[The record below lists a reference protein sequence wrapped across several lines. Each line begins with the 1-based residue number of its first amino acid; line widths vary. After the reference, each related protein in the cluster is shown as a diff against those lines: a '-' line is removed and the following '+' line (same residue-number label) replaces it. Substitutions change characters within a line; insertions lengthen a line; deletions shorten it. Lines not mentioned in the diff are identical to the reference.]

1 MANYHDLIKYE
12 NENISLDFKAIQY
25 EKEQHEALIKDI
37 MSMANAD
44 IENDRHIIIG
54 VKHKPSGD
62 KEIFNIEERDF
73 KDPAHYQQIIRENIE
88 GDIKLDYFPFEYE
101 GKLLGILRVYG
112 CCDQPYLMK
121 KKFKKLK
128 KGDSFIRKG
137 THVSR
142 MTRRDL
148 DRIYQEKMKRD
159 KFDGKVQLSFSEH
172 DGSPRE
178 IELTVAADVKLPSQ
192 IAAEKIKKIIKEKKE
207 LAKNKTQKTPLT
219 GIYAFLESQ
228 QSLTQGLRR
237 VAYPYTSTPY
247 EQRSPD
253 ELEKNLKEVGQT
265 YRDDDHYEFFELN
278 SHKIN
283 ISILNQGH
291 TYIED
296 ASIQV
301 EIKKMDGLAVA
312 DRVYEEPKNNI
323 INIPI
328 SPRVPSYESM
338 NYPEVDYTK
347 SSIIIYQTIGDVK
360 HHIYIDA
367 FRVPIRMVLLDQ
379 LAGEVIEIEC
389 KIFGKNLIEPLNEIL
404 RIKAISTIKSQ

>member
-1 MANYHDLIKYE
+1 MVNFDDLIKYE
-12 NENISLDFKAIQY
+12 NENTSLDFKAIQY
-25 EKEQHEALIKDI
+25 EKKQHKALIKDI

-44 IENDRHIIIG
+44 VENDRHIIIG
-54 VKHKPSGD
+54 VNHKASGD
-62 KEIFNIEERDF
+62 REILNIKKRDF
-73 KDPAHYQQIIRENIE
+73 IDSAIYQQIIRENIE
-88 GDIKLDYFPFEYE
+88 PEIKLDYFSYKYE
-101 GKLLGILRVYG
+101 GKLLGILKIPN
-112 CCDQPYLMK
+112 CFDQPYMMK
-121 KKFKKLK
+121 KDFGKLE
-128 KGDSFIRKG
+128 KGDCFIRKG

-142 MTRRDL
+142 MIRRDI
-148 DRIYQEKMKRD
+148 DRIFEKKMKKD
-159 KFDGKVQLSFSEH
+159 KFNGKVQLSFS
-172 DGSPRE
+172 GYSSRQE
-178 IELTVAADVKLPSQ
+178 IELMAISEIRLPSQ
-192 IAAEKIKKIIKEKKE
+192 RAGDKIEKIIKQKKE
-207 LAKNKTQKTPLT
+207 LLKNKTQNTAST
-219 GIYAFLESQ
+219 GISAMFESQ
-228 QSLTQGLRR
+228 QRLAESLRR
-237 VAYPYTSTPY
+237 VASFFPSPY
-247 EQRSPD
+247 EQRTLE
-253 ELEKNLKEVGQT
+253 ELEKDLKEVDQT

-312 DRVYEEPKNNI
+312 DRVYKEPKNNI

-360 HHIYIDA
+360 HHISIDA

-389 KIFGKNLIEPLNEIL
+389 KIFGKNLIEPLNEVL
-404 RIKAISTIKSQ
+404 RIKVISTIKSQ

>member
-1 MANYHDLIKYE
+1 MANYYDLVKYE

-25 EKEQHEALIKDI
+25 EKEKHEDLIKDI

-44 IENDRHIIIG
+44 VENDRHIIIG

-73 KDPAHYQQIIRENIE
+73 KDPAHYQQIITENIE
-88 GDIKLDYFPFEYE
+88 GDIKLDYFSFEYK

-121 KKFKKLK
+121 KDFRELK

-142 MTRRDL
+142 MTRRDF

-159 KFDGKVQLSFSEH
+159 KFDGKVQLSFSEY

-178 IELTVAADVKLPSQ
+178 IELTVVTDVKLPSQ

-207 LAKNKTQKTPLT
+207 LAKNKTQSTALT
-219 GIYAFLESQ
+219 GISAILESQ
-228 QSLTQGLRR
+228 QSLAEGVRR
-237 VAYPYTSTPY
+237 AVNLAPIPY
-247 EQRSPD
+247 EQRSLE
-253 ELEKNLKEVGQT
+253 ELEKNLKKVDQM
-265 YRDDDHYEFFELN
+265 YHDDDYYQLFELN
-278 SHKIN
+278 SYKIN
-283 ISILNQGH
+283 VNVLNEGH

-296 ASIQV
+296 ASIRLQF
-301 EIKKMDGLAVA
+301 EKLDGLIVA
-312 DRVYEEPKNNI
+312 DRVHEEPKSDIMNM
-323 INIPI
+323 
-328 SPRVPSYESM
+328 SMHARVPSYEST

-347 SSIIIYQTIGDVK
+347 SSIIIYETIGDVK
-360 HHIYIDA
+360 HHIPINA
-367 FRVPIRMVLLDQ
+367 FKVPIRIKLLEQ
-379 LAGEVIEIEC
+379 LSGKVILIKCE
-389 KIFGKNLIEPLNEIL
+389 IFGKNLIEPLNEVLI
-404 RIKAISTIKSQ
+404 IKAISTIKST

>member
-1 MANYHDLIKYE
+1 MVNFDDLIKYE
-12 NENISLDFKAIQY
+12 NENTSLDFKAIQY
-25 EKEQHEALIKDI
+25 EKKRHEALIKDI

-44 IENDRHIIIG
+44 VENDRHIIIG
-54 VKHKPSGD
+54 VNHKSSGD
-62 KEIFNIEERDF
+62 REILNIKKRDF
-73 KDPAHYQQIIRENIE
+73 IDSAIYQEIIRENIE
-88 GDIKLDYFPFEYE
+88 PEIKLDYFSYKYE
-101 GKLLGILRVYG
+101 GKLLGIFKMSN
-112 CCDQPYLMK
+112 CFDQPYMMK
-121 KKFKKLK
+121 KDFGKLE
-128 KGDSFIRKG
+128 KGDCFIRKG

-142 MTRRDL
+142 MIRRDI
-148 DRIYQEKMKRD
+148 DRIFEKKMKKD
-159 KFDGKVQLSFSEH
+159 KFDGKIQLSFS
-172 DGSPRE
+172 GYSSRQQ
-178 IELTVAADVKLPSQ
+178 IELMVIGEIKLPSQ
-192 IAAEKIKKIIKEKKE
+192 RAAEKIGKIIREKKQ
-207 LAKNKTQKTPLT
+207 LAKMKTQSTALT
-219 GIYAFLESQ
+219 GISAMLESQ
-228 QSLTQGLRR
+228 QRLAESLRR
-237 VAYPYTSTPY
+237 AANPFASFPY
-247 EQRSPD
+247 EQRTLE
-253 ELEKNLKEVGQT
+253 ELEKNLKEVSQT
-265 YRDDDHYEFFELN
+265 YWDDDHYEFFELN

-301 EIKKMDGLAVA
+301 EIRKMDGLAVA

-360 HHIYIDA
+360 HHISIDA

-404 RIKAISTIKSQ
+404 RIKAISTINSQ